1 MHIRGKARFRY
12 PYPMSVRAIR
22 GAIQVEENSSTAIK
36 EAVLELLPEI
46 LRANEISADAVI
58 SVFLTCTPDLNAE
71 FPAAFAREIGFE
83 NVPLIC
89 GVEMAVPGSLP
100 LVLRV
105 MLHVESTKSRVEI
118 KHIYLRGASV
128 LRKDL
133 AQ

>member
-1 MHIRGKARFRY
+1 MQKHPIFGFRY
-12 PYPMSVRAIR
+12 PYPMSIKAIR
-22 GAIQVEENSSTAIK
+22 GAIQVTENSATAIRDG
-36 EAVLELLPEI
+36 VVELLPEI
-46 LRANEISADAVI
+46 LKVNDLSADDVI
-58 SVFLTCTPDLNAE
+58 SVLLTCTPDLTAE

-105 MLHVESTKSRVEI
+105 MFHVECNKSKNEI
-118 KHIYLRGASV
+118 KHVYLRGASV

>member
-1 MHIRGKARFRY
+1 MDAN
-12 PYPMSVRAIR
+12 SSAAIR
-22 GAIQVEENSSTAIK
+22 A
-36 EAVLELLPEI
+36 AVMELLPEI
-46 LRANEISADAVI
+46 LRSNEVSAEDVI
-58 SVFLTCTPDLNAE
+58 SVFLTCTPDLDAE

-105 MLHVESTKSRVEI
+105 MCHVESNKPKAQI

-128 LRKDL
+128 LRRDL

>member
-1 MHIRGKARFRY
+1 MGANTPAEIESG
-12 PYPMSVRAIR
+12 VR
-22 GAIQVEENSSTAIK
+22 
-36 EAVLELLPEI
+36 ELLPAI
-46 LRANEISADAVI
+46 LQANAITAEEVI
-58 SVFLTCTPDLNAE
+58 SVLLTCTPDLNAA

-83 NVPLIC
+83 SVPLIC

-105 MLHVESTKSRVEI
+105 MLHVESAKSKAEI

>member
-1 MHIRGKARFRY
+1 
-12 PYPMSVRAIR
+12 V
-22 GAIQVEENSSTAIK
+22 
-36 EAVLELLPEI
+36 ELLPEI
-46 LRANEISADAVI
+46 LKVNDLSADDVI
-58 SVFLTCTPDLNAE
+58 SVLLTCTPDLTAE

-89 GVEMAVPGSLP
+89 SVEMAVPGSLP

-105 MLHVESTKSRVEI
+105 MFHVECNKSKNEI
-118 KHIYLRGASV
+118 KHVYLRGASV

>member
-1 MHIRGKARFRY
+1 MANK
-12 PYPMSVRAIR
+12 
-22 GAIQVEENSSTAIK
+22 IQVRRGTAS
-36 EAVLELLPEI
+36 AWTSANTVLSEG
-46 LRANEISADAVI
+46 
-58 SVFLTCTPDLNAE
+58 
-71 FPAAFAREIGFE
+71 EIGFE

-105 MLHVESTKSRVEI
+105 MFHVECNKSKNEI
-118 KHIYLRGASV
+118 KHVYLRGASV